1 MMRPSMKTNRI
12 IGSTLNG
19 VILFIAL
26 FLLLVPIYYM
36 VSSSFK
42 TQRQMMD
49 FKQFIKFTPT
59 LSNYKKLFE
68 QYDIMKPMSVSII
81 VTVMA
86 TGLACLF
93 GIPAAYAISRHKM
106 HKLSAVILSVRIVPA
121 VTFLI
126 PWYIIL
132 SKMHLLGTLTA
143 LIAANLL
150 VSLPLIIWIVVP
162 YFGSISKELE
172 EAAFIDGCS
181 EAGSLVRIMIPL
193 SSPGIITATILS
205 FIKVW
210 NNYMFA
216 FVLGGTKSRT
226 LPVMLKVFI
235 GYTGIDYAC
244 LVTAATIV
252 ALPVVVLSIFM
263 NKHVVT
269 GLTAGAVKA

>member
-1 MMRPSMKTNRI
+1 MWI
-12 IGSTLNG
+12 
-19 VILFIAL
+19 
-26 FLLLVPIYYM
+26 
-36 VSSSFK
+36 
-42 TQRQMMD
+42 
-49 FKQFIKFTPT
+49 
-59 LSNYKKLFE
+59 
-68 QYDIMKPMSVSII
+68 SIV

-86 TGLACLF
+86 TGLACLL
-93 GIPAAYAISRHKM
+93 GVPAAYAISRHKM
-106 HKLSAVILSVRIVPA
+106 HKLSSIILTVRIVPA
-121 VTFLI
+121 ITFLI

-132 SKMHLLGTLTA
+132 SKFRLIGTKTA
-143 LIAANLL
+143 LILANLL

-193 SSPGIITATILS
+193 SSPGIITAAILS

-216 FVLGGTKSRT
+216 FVLGGSKART

-244 LVTAATIV
+244 LVAAATIV
-252 ALPVVVLSIFM
+252 ALPVVLLSIFM
-263 NKHVVT
+263 NKYVVT

>member
-1 MMRPSMKTNRI
+1 MMKSSIKAKRLILGALAAI
-12 IGSTLNG
+12 I
-19 VILFIAL
+19 IAL
-26 FLLLVPIYYM
+26 AVFMLLLPIYYM
-36 VSSSFK
+36 ISSSFK

-49 FKQFIKFTPT
+49 FKQFFIFKPT
-59 LSNYKKLFE
+59 LKNYTKLFS
-68 QYDIMKPMSVSII
+68 QYDILKPMGVSIV
-81 VTVMA
+81 VTFVSTA
-86 TGLACLF
+86 LACIF
-93 GIPAAYAISRHKM
+93 GIPAAYAISRYKM
-106 HKLSAVILSVRIVPA
+106 HKLSAIILCVRIVPA
-121 VTFLI
+121 ITFLI

-132 SKMHLLGTLTA
+132 SKMHFIGTKTA
-143 LIAANLL
+143 LILANLL

-181 EAGSLVRIMIPL
+181 QLSSLIRIMIPL
-193 SSPGIITATILS
+193 SSPGIITAAILS

-216 FVLGGTKSRT
+216 FVLGGTKART

-235 GYTGIDYAC
+235 GYNGVDYAC

-252 ALPVVVLSIFM
+252 ALPVVVLSMVM
-263 NKHVVT
+263 NKYVVS